1 MSALPIRVRV
11 TLMFAA
17 VMAAVLAVTGLVV
30 YDRTRADLDQGI
42 DRDLQKRA
50 AALAT
55 AIRVTDVGLGEP
67 ARSLLRNRQ
76 LGFSQVLTPSGT
88 LFDRSHQ
95 YGRPVLQQAQATG
108 AGAVFVD
115 SSDLPGLGGDP
126 GRLLATRIRFE
137 HHTLITVVSASLAD
151 RDHALETLRELL
163 LIGGPIALV
172 LAAIAAYFTVAAA
185 LRPVEAMRARAAAI
199 SSTSSERLPVPAAA
213 DELRRLG
220 LTLNDML
227 ERINAALERER
238 AFVDDASHELRTP
251 LTAQR
256 AELELALRY
265 ADSKEELREAI
276 ASSIAEVDRLSA
288 LADDLLLVARADK
301 GALTVDRRPVEVS
314 SVLGAVAAREAARA
328 GAAGRALR
336 VVGDDG
342 LVASADPARLEQA
355 LGNLVE
361 NALIHG
367 AGEIIMSGEARNGSV
382 ELHVRDGGGGFAPDF
397 LPHAFE
403 RFRRADDSRGGE
415 GTGLGLAIVEAIAVA
430 HGGSA
435 HAQNDA
441 DGGAD
446 VWIELPADD
455 FSG

>member
-1 MSALPIRVRV
+1 VRALPIRVRV
-11 TLMFAA
+11 TLVFTA
-17 VMAAVLAVTGLVV
+17 VMAAVLAITGFVV
-30 YDRTRADLDQGI
+30 YDRTRSDLDDGI
-42 DRDLQKRA
+42 NRDLQKRA

-67 ARSLLRNRQ
+67 ARSLLRDRQ
-76 LGFSQVLTPSGT
+76 LGFSQVLTSSGR

-95 YGRPVLQQAQATG
+95 YGRPVLDPQQAEATA

-115 SSDLPGLGGDP
+115 SSNLPGLGADP

-137 HHTLITVVSASLAD
+137 HHALIMVVSASLAD

-185 LRPVEAMRARAAAI
+185 LRPVEEMRARAAAI

-220 LTLNDML
+220 LTLNEML
-227 ERINAALERER
+227 ERINAAVERER
-238 AFVDDASHELRTP
+238 GFVDDASHELRTP

-256 AELELALRY
+256 TELELALRY
-265 ADSKEELREAI
+265 AESEEELRDAI

-314 SVLGAVAAREAARA
+314 RVLGAVAAREAARA
-328 GAAGRALR
+328 GAAGRSLR
-336 VVGDDG
+336 VEGDDG
-342 LVASADPARLEQA
+342 LVASADSARLEQA
-355 LGNLVE
+355 IGNLVE

-367 AGEIIMSGEARNGSV
+367 AGEIVMSGEARNGSV
-382 ELHVRDGGGGFAPDF
+382 EVHVRDGGGGFAPDF

-403 RFRRADDSRGGE
+403 RFRRADDSRAGE

-435 HAQNDA
+435 HARNDA

-446 VWIELPADD
+446 VWIELPA
-455 FSG
+455 GE